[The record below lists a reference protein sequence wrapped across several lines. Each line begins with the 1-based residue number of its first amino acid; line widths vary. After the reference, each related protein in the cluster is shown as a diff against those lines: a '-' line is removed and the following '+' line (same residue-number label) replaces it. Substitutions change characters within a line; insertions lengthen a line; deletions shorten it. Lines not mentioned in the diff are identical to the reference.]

1 MAAQDLQH
9 SRAEEEGFRE
19 RARREGGKPEPRAAI
34 HFKSGHD
41 LCSIAKA
48 QRRNIWGTR
57 MRVS

>member
-9 SRAEEEGFRE
+9 PRAEEDRFRE
-19 RARREGGKPEPRAAI
+19 RARREGSKPEPRAAI

-41 LCSIAKA
+41 LCSIAKD

-57 MRVS
+57 M